1 MMKPAMRAASAIAR
15 LLAAATLGATLLAAG
30 GGAVAQPTP
39 YPTIATTSTLTKSQS
54 RCGTNHDAG
63 ASTEIAMISYRSLVE
78 KGLTRTA
85 RAISSLGM
93 ANSCSGTS

>member
-1 MMKPAMRAASAIAR
+1 MRLRVMSGRRKAIAE
-15 LLAAATLGATLLAAG
+15 LKA
-30 GGAVAQPTP
+30 
-39 YPTIATTSTLTKSQS
+39 TLTKSQS